1 MIIEIDDSI
10 FDNCHNLNADERFAL
25 RDIAISRRSGVNFV
39 LCSKVKLAKIF
50 DCLYLDEDVKDV
62 FKKIYSDQTRWH
74 NFLKGFNFRIKLVLE
89 GTSISKKKLGNVN
102 ILCVPLKLFS
112 LYNLNMPPILIAED
126 YTDLE
131 FYDLITRSY
140 LKNVG
145 VSSVNFSYFSLP
157 GGGRNT
163 FRTVKNTYE
172 NRTAISY
179 CILDSDIEYP
189 SGPIGETARLV
200 EEVNQGI
207 NDNYSRY
214 RIIKGREVENIIPM
228 SILFS
233 IIKNKDPLNKLA
245 QLISPDNN
253 GERAIF
259 FADFK
264 KGLKR
269 HVITSKCNMT
279 KSFWQ
284 NALKGTDFLVDCN
297 QVKAT
302 NCSSFKNCNC
312 QLIHG
317 LGTDLLSGVVKHLKS
332 KPFDFTSIDDYLIE
346 EWQLLCQ
353 DLSAY
358 MFAPSRIA
366 S

>member
-214 RIIKGREVENIIPM
+214 RII
-228 SILFS
+228 
-233 IIKNKDPLNKLA
+233 
-245 QLISPDNN
+245 
-253 GERAIF
+253 
-259 FADFK
+259 
-264 KGLKR
+264 
-269 HVITSKCNMT
+269 
-279 KSFWQ
+279 
-284 NALKGTDFLVDCN
+284 
-297 QVKAT
+297 
-302 NCSSFKNCNC
+302 
-312 QLIHG
+312 
-317 LGTDLLSGVVKHLKS
+317 
-332 KPFDFTSIDDYLIE
+332 
-346 EWQLLCQ
+346 
-353 DLSAY
+353 
-358 MFAPSRIA
+358 
-366 S
+366 